1 MIFAIIRTNW
11 LLQPFW
17 TSVRSNPAL
26 LRISGTES
34 DLGDTNINQNNRAG
48 FES

>member
-1 MIFAIIRTNW
+1 MVFAIIRTNW
-11 LLQPFW
+11 LLKSFW
-17 TSVRSNPAL
+17 TSFRSNPAL

-34 DLGDTNINQNNRAG
+34 DLGDANINQNNCAG